1 MNCMMEPS
9 IAIPVQG
16 TKRALLG
23 SEVYAYDSQHVLIT
37 SLELPM
43 VLQVTEVSPESPY
56 LSAVLRL
63 DARVIGELMME
74 SKLPSTDRQPVV
86 PRSIVLGKTTVALLE
101 AFDRLVG
108 LLDEPELI
116 PVLAPLM
123 QREIFYRV
131 LRSDVGRY
139 LWQMASIG
147 SQSQRI
153 GRAIEW
159 LKSNFQEPLR
169 IEELAGRVE
178 MSPSRF
184 HHHFRH
190 FTSMSPLQFQE
201 WLRLTEARRL
211 MVTQG
216 LDASTTAYR
225 VGYGN
230 PSQFSREYNRQFGAP
245 PRRDVEGFLL
255 QASARAEHGRLAPPR
270 PCGLPLT
277 HVWLGQFRTSAS
289 IVDGGPPAPAPVA

>member
-1 MNCMMEPS
+1 MKDDFDRVRTRLAARIARWTTDSEQHSTAIPGLGVYRHVDTGSPMSCLMEPS
-9 IAIPVQG
+9 IAMPVRG
-16 TKRALLG
+16 AKRVLLG
-23 SEVYAYDSQHVLIT
+23 SEVYTYNSEHFLIT
-37 SLELPM
+37 SLELPV
-43 VLQVTEVSPESPY
+43 VLQVMEVSPESPY
-56 LSAVLRL
+56 LSASLRL

-74 SKLPSTDRQPVV
+74 GKLPSPDRQPVLQ
-86 PRSIVLGKTTVALLE
+86 RSIVLGETTVALLE
-101 AFDRLVG
+101 AFDRLIG
-108 LLDEPELI
+108 LLDEPESI

-131 LRSDVGRY
+131 LKSEAGRH

-159 LKSNFQEPLR
+159 LKANFQDPLR
-169 IEELAGRVE
+169 IEELASRVE

-190 FTSMSPLQFQE
+190 FTSMSPLQFQK

-216 LDASTTAYR
+216 LDASTAAYR

-245 PRRDVEGFLL
+245 PRRDDDGLL
-255 QASARAEHGRLAPPR
+255 L
-270 PCGLPLT
+270 
-277 HVWLGQFRTSAS
+277 
-289 IVDGGPPAPAPVA
+289 